1 MDVRF
6 SAKAQTLTLVSCV
19 RATPSS
25 YSSAP
30 ALYCTSYSSC
40 STRCCNVRREFL
52 GCIHR
57 LRSPGIRFRR
67 KKKFGVQIRPAR
79 RFFRAELYSK
89 PIIFIGTIATI
100 AAFTAVYL
108 NFTRRKKSSR
118 KLSVPED
125 SHSLEGLSLSKE
137 GTVFTKLG
145 FESRIIA
152 FGKLNGEDPMKR
164 EKATAEETCQNGQIV
179 EEEEVQLSQCQMT
192 TMMHEETLSTKSLK
206 SPGSGVHPRDMRKN
220 IYTEETEGMDLTIPS
235 LVLDEVVPLGEVKFA
250 MEILDLPLEEAEK
263 EVGLGSELPRLKV
276 ESVYGA
282 STPPERVA
290 LAKTVQGY
298 KAKHEGG
305 RGSEVKISGC
315 NFFRQSVREDI
326 YTFYEGKP
334 AGLRSASN
342 FNAGSFHG
350 RKDLKKGREFM
361 RDMGERALA
370 KNGDKNL
377 AQLDQRNGVHNGD
390 KHDASENLIAYNR
403 MLRDGRLTD
412 CVTLLEDM
420 EQRGLLDM
428 NEIYHAK
435 FFKACKSQK
444 AVKEAF
450 RFTKLV
456 VNPTLSTFNM
466 LLSVCANSQD
476 SDGAFEALQLVKEA
490 GMKPDCKLYT
500 TLISTCA
507 KSGKVDAMFEVFHE
521 MINAGVEPNAHTYGA
536 LIDGCAKAGQVAKA
550 FGAYGIM
557 RSKKVKPDRVVFNA
571 LITACGQSG
580 AVDRA
585 FDVLAEMRFEP
596 RPVDPD
602 HVTVGA
608 LIKTCTQARQVDRA
622 KEVYNMMHE
631 YKIKGTPEVYTIAV
645 NSCSQKGDLEFAL
658 RVYDDMTRNGVV
670 PDEMFLSAL
679 IDVAGHAG
687 KIDVAFDILQV
698 AKKQGFQL
706 GNVSFSSLMGACSN
720 AKNWKKA
727 LELYEDIKAMGLHP
741 TVSTMNAL
749 ITALCDG
756 NQLQEAVEVLSEM
769 KRSGIFP
776 NAITYSVLLIASEK
790 KDELE
795 LGFLLLSQ
803 AKKDGVIPSLSMCRC
818 MTGMCL
824 RRFEKAYSLG
834 EPIVSFNSGIPQI
847 DSKWTSMALN
857 VYRETIAAGV
867 VPTMEV
873 FYQVLGCLQL
883 PHDTS
888 LRERLVENLGVGTD
902 SSRCSNIYSLID
914 GFGEYDP
921 RSFSL
926 FEEAAS
932 LGVVPL
938 VSFKESPIV
947 VDARNLPIHAAKVYL
962 LTVLKGLKHRFA
974 AGARLP
980 NVIIL
985 LPVEKRQITS
995 PKGDKPINLAGK
1007 MGQETGAMLRR
1018 LRLPYQGNESYGKI
1032 RINGLA
1038 LKRWF
1043 QPKLHAPFSGKPA
1056 KLSSSQTRLGEGIS
1070 DQRRNIR
1077 AGNLSLEW
1085 NLDADIRRRE
1095 N

>member
-1 MDVRF
+1 
-6 SAKAQTLTLVSCV
+6 
-19 RATPSS
+19 
-25 YSSAP
+25 
-30 ALYCTSYSSC
+30 
-40 STRCCNVRREFL
+40 
-52 GCIHR
+52 
-57 LRSPGIRFRR
+57 
-67 KKKFGVQIRPAR
+67 
-79 RFFRAELYSK
+79 
-89 PIIFIGTIATI
+89 
-100 AAFTAVYL
+100 
-108 NFTRRKKSSR
+108 
-118 KLSVPED
+118 
-125 SHSLEGLSLSKE
+125 
-137 GTVFTKLG
+137 
-145 FESRIIA
+145 
-152 FGKLNGEDPMKR
+152 MKR
-164 EKATAEETCQNGQIV
+164 EKVTAEETGQNGQIA

-192 TMMHEETLSTKSLK
+192 TMMHEETLSTKALK
-206 SPGSGVHPRDMRKN
+206 LLGSGVLPYDMSKN
-220 IYTEETEGMDLTIPS
+220 IYTAETEGMDLTIPS
-235 LVLDEVVPLGEVKFA
+235 LVLDKVVPLGEVKFA
-250 MEILDLPLEEAEK
+250 MEMLELPLEEAKK
-263 EVGLGSELPRLKV
+263 EVGVGSEFPRLKV
-276 ESVYGA
+276 ESVYRA

-290 LAKTVQGY
+290 LAKTFQGY

-305 RGSEVKISGC
+305 QGSEVSGY
-315 NFFRQSVREDI
+315 NFFFRQSVREDI

-334 AGLRSASN
+334 SGLRSVSISN
-342 FNAGSFHG
+342 ECLEGQIPRARSKEGSFHG
-350 RKDLKKGREFM
+350 RKDLKKGREFIQ
-361 RDMGERALA
+361 DMGRRALA

-377 AQLDQRNGVHNGD
+377 SQLDQPNGVHNGD
-390 KHDASENLIAYNR
+390 RHDASEYLISYNR
-403 MLRDGRLTD
+403 LLRDGRLTN
-412 CVTLLEDM
+412 CVELLEDM

-450 RFTKLV
+450 RFMKLI
-456 VNPTLSTFNM
+456 VNPTLSAFTM

-490 GMKPDCKLYT
+490 GLKPDCKLYT

-507 KSGKVDAMFEVFHE
+507 KSGKVDAMFE
-521 MINAGVEPNAHTYGA
+521 
-536 LIDGCAKAGQVAKA
+536 
-550 FGAYGIM
+550 
-557 RSKKVKPDRVVFNA
+557 KVKPDRVVFNA

-585 FDVLAEMRFEP
+585 FDVLAEMGSEP

-608 LIKTCTQARQVDRA
+608 LIKTCAQAGQVDRA
-622 KEVYNMMHE
+622 KEVYRMMHE
-631 YKIKGTPEVYTIAV
+631 YNIKGTPEVYTIAV

-658 RVYDDMTRNGVV
+658 SVYGDMTRNGVV

-687 KIDVAFDILQV
+687 KVDVAFDMLQD
-698 AKKQGFQL
+698 AKKQGSQL
-706 GNVSFSSLMGACSN
+706 GNVAYSSLMGACSN

-756 NQLQEAVEVLSEM
+756 NQLKEAVEVLSKM
-769 KRSGIFP
+769 KTSGVFP

-803 AKKDGVIPSLSMCRC
+803 AKKDGVVPSLTMCRC

-834 EPIVSFNSGIPQI
+834 EPMVSFNSGIPQI
-847 DSKWTSMALN
+847 DSNWTSMALT

-883 PHDTS
+883 PCDTS

-921 RSFSL
+921 CSFSL

-932 LGVVPL
+932 LGVVPC

-947 VDARNLPIHAAKVYL
+947 VDARNLQIHAAKVYL
-962 LTVLKGLKHRFA
+962 LTVLKGLKHRLA
-974 AGARLP
+974 AGAKLS
-980 NVIIL
+980 NIIIL
-985 LPVEKRQITS
+985 LPVEKTQITS
-995 PKGDKPINLAGK
+995 PKGDKSVNLAGRV
-1007 MGQETGAMLRR
+1007 GQETGAMLRR

-1032 RINGLA
+1032 RINGVA

-1043 QPKLHAPFSGKPA
+1043 QPKLDAPFSGKPA
-1056 KLSSSQTRLGEGIS
+1056 TLSSSPTRLGKGII
-1070 DQRRNIR
+1070 DQQRNIR
-1077 AGNLSLEW
+1077 AGNLSLE
-1085 NLDADIRRRE
+1085 
-1095 N
+1095 